1 MPDLGYGRSAAWKPP
16 RLSSDAA
23 TSSRSGSHAR
33 PGIWAVGGVEAAA
46 AEQRCGYEQ
55 QVGLPCPTWGLTR
68 RSRDE
73 TRWVTRPSLGQRAG
87 RCYNRVMSEPTP
99 AAPISSSPAE
109 TTHRSTSPQ
118 SALPALGTELGDRPS
133 PTDLLSQLDP
143 TERTRDPGFLRFK
156 RSHFYM
162 ALAPLAFVVGLAAGY
177 VFWGRDQPTVSAV
190 GGGQPNLAQQPSR
203 YEVPVDDD
211 PSIGPKDAPIVMIE
225 FSDFNCPYCKR
236 WHQETFQP
244 LMSAYQDKILFVY
257 RDYPVTSQE
266 SFVAAQAANCAG
278 EQGEYWAFH
287 DALFSGPYGLGQ
299 EAYQQYAVDIG
310 LDAAQLQECIQSG
323 KYASEV
329 ESDARFASS
338 LGITGTP
345 TFFVNGI
352 PIVGAVPLSSFK
364 QVIDA
369 ELKK

>member
-1 MPDLGYGRSAAWKPP
+1 MLNTAGRAPTPGLVSDGLAAARDPP
-16 RLSSDAA
+16 RPACGA
-23 TSSRSGSHAR
+23 TSEQESKDPGSL
-33 PGIWAVGGVEAAA
+33 
-46 AEQRCGYEQ
+46 
-55 QVGLPCPTWGLTR
+55 GLP
-68 RSRDE
+68 
-73 TRWVTRPSLGQRAG
+73 LGQLAG
-87 RCYNRVMSEPTP
+87 QCYNRVMSEPSP

-109 TTHRSTSPQ
+109 LPDRLTSPQ
-118 SALPALGTELGDRPS
+118 TSAPTLGNETGDRPS
-133 PTDLLSQLDP
+133 SNDAISRPPTAELISALPP
-143 TERTRDPGFLRFK
+143 TEPAREPDVLRFK

-162 ALAPLAFVVGLAAGY
+162 ALAPLTFVVGLAAGY
-177 VFWGRDQPTVSAV
+177 IFWGRDQPTVSAV
-190 GGGQPNLAQQPSR
+190 AGGQPNLAQQPSR
-203 YEVPVDDD
+203 YEISIDDD
-211 PSIGPKDAPIVMIE
+211 PSIGPQDAPIVIIE

-299 EAYQQYAVDIG
+299 EAYQQYAVDLG

>member
-1 MPDLGYGRSAAWKPP
+1 M
-16 RLSSDAA
+16 
-23 TSSRSGSHAR
+23 SGAIR
-33 PGIWAVGGVEAAA
+33 TNA
-46 AEQRCGYEQ
+46 
-55 QVGLPCPTWGLTR
+55 
-68 RSRDE
+68 SRDA
-73 TRWVTRPSLGQRAG
+73 S
-87 RCYNRVMSEPTP
+87 N
-99 AAPISSSPAE
+99 
-109 TTHRSTSPQ
+109 
-118 SALPALGTELGDRPS
+118 
-133 PTDLLSQLDP
+133 
-143 TERTRDPGFLRFK
+143 
-156 RSHFYM
+156 
-162 ALAPLAFVVGLAAGY
+162 LAAGPEALFVAVDDRCLRLDPATGQTVKTYGLPPAADGKPRRWGY
-177 VFWGRDQPTVSAV
+177 VAAAGKLLYGSRSPAV
-190 GGGQPNLAQQPSR
+190 PNLAQQPSR
-203 YEVPVDDD
+203 YEISIDDD
-211 PSIGPKDAPIVMIE
+211 PSIGPQDAPIVIIE

-299 EAYQQYAVDIG
+299 EAYQQYAVDLG